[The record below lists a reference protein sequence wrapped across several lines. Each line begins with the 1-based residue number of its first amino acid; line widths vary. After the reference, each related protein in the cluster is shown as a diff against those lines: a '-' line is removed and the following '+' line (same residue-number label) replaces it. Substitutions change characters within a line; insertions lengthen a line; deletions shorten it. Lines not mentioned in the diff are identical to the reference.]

1 MRVIKSIK
9 TTDAILTSSNIP
21 EDEYP
26 TWVSAASY
34 TASDKVIYNH
44 KIYEAILTHT
54 GQTTTPDLDQ
64 LNWLDLGATNRYRMF
79 DNIISSV
86 SNKIGGIEFT
96 LTPNEV
102 VNGIAFLNLNATTIR
117 VVVTDPTV
125 GVVYDKTVEL
135 TGSSEVIDYYSYFFA
150 PLMDLN
156 NLKLAVFLDLPS
168 NYPTAGISVTISSG
182 AGVVEVGEVVYG
194 VQTTVGRTNYG
205 TAIGIKSYSRKET
218 DEFGNISVVKRKNS
232 KYAEYDIDI
241 DNRFLASVQR
251 FFSDIDT
258 VPCLFIGN
266 PDMEELIVYGFYND
280 FKATIS
286 FPTVSKCNLRVEGL
300 V

>member
-1 MRVIKSIK
+1 MRVIKSVV

-26 TWVSAASY
+26 AWVSGTSY
-34 TASDKVIYNH
+34 TALDKVIYEH
-44 KIYEAILTHT
+44 KIYEAILANSS
-54 GQTTTPDLDQ
+54 TTTPDLNQ
-64 LNWLDLGATNRYRMF
+64 TNWLSLGATNRYRMF
-79 DNIISSV
+79 DNVV
-86 SNKIGGIEFT
+86 SNVSSRTGGIQFT

-125 GVVYDKTVEL
+125 GVVYDETKEL
-135 TGSSEVIDYYSYFFA
+135 TGSSEVTDYYSYFFA
-150 PLMDLN
+150 PLVDLN
-156 NLKLAVFLDLPS
+156 NLKLAIFLDLPS
-168 NYPTAGISVTISSG
+168 NYPTASISVTISSG
-182 AGVVEVGEVVYG
+182 AGVAEVGEVVYG

-218 DEFGNISVVKRKNS
+218 DEFGNVTVVKRKNS
-232 KYAEYDIDI
+232 KYAEYDVDI
-241 DNRFLASVQR
+241 DNRSLASVQR

-266 PDMEELIVYGFYND
+266 PDMEELIVYGFYNE

>member
-1 MRVIKSIK
+1 
-9 TTDAILTSSNIP
+9 
-21 EDEYP
+21 
-26 TWVSAASY
+26 
-34 TASDKVIYNH
+34 
-44 KIYEAILTHT
+44 
-54 GQTTTPDLDQ
+54 
-64 LNWLDLGATNRYRMF
+64 MF
-79 DNIISSV
+79 DNVV
-86 SNKIGGIEFT
+86 SNVSSRTGGIQFT

-125 GVVYDKTVEL
+125 GVVYDETKEL
-135 TGSSEVIDYYSYFFA
+135 TGSSEVTDYYSYFFA
-150 PLMDLN
+150 PLVDLN
-156 NLKLAVFLDLPS
+156 NLKLAIFLDLPS
-168 NYPTAGISVTISSG
+168 NYPTASISVTISSG
-182 AGVVEVGEVVYG
+182 AGVAEVGEVVYG

-218 DEFGNISVVKRKNS
+218 DEFGNVTVVKRKNS
-232 KYAEYDIDI
+232 KYAEYDVDI
-241 DNRFLASVQR
+241 DNRSLASVQR

-266 PDMEELIVYGFYND
+266 PDMEELIVYGFYNE